1 MWHGSRNRLL
11 LMIEMLMRILF
22 LILIL
27 NLLNMLSFI
36 SYGNT
41 VFGASNTHVTM
52 NDPKLKAEVVFSG
65 IKFPTSMA
73 FLGPND
79 ILVIE
84 KNSGTVHRI
93 INGTI
98 IQKPLLDINVAN
110 KGERGL
116 LGISVA
122 KHEKNEPPYVL
133 LYFTESVNKDGDDVS
148 EGKSP
153 LGNRLYRYE
162 LADDKLG
169 NPKLLLDL
177 PVKPDA
183 GHNGGKIVLGHDDN
197 VYLVIG
203 DLGVGDLET
212 QAQSKSQNIK
222 NGSDPDGSAG
232 ILRITLDGK
241 PVGPLIGKKD
251 PLNKYYAYG
260 LRNSFGIAFDPV
272 TGKLWDTEN
281 GPGFGDEINLVEPGF
296 NSGWMKVQGIWQ
308 NPIGEPYGTVGD
320 VSVDPE
326 QQLID
331 FNGKGKYS
339 DPEFTWKGTV
349 GPTGITF
356 LNSDRL
362 GQKYK
367 NDMFMGD
374 FHNGY
379 LYHFD
384 LNKKRTELS
393 LKGLLNDKVANNI
406 DELKQIIFA
415 KGFGGITDIKV
426 GPEGNLYVLS
436 IHEGGHDCRAVANLT
451 HPCVSYNSEIEGT
464 IFRIVEANET
474 TDNNGGNDNDG
485 KFNR

>member
-1 MWHGSRNRLL
+1 M
-11 LMIEMLMRILF
+11 
-22 LILIL
+22 
-27 NLLNMLSFI
+27 

-41 VFGASNTHVTM
+41 VLGASNTHVTTK
-52 NDPKLKAEVVFSG
+52 DPKLKAEVVLSG

-98 IQKPLLDINVAN
+98 IEKPLLDINVAN
-110 KGERGL
+110 KRERGL
-116 LGISVA
+116 LGISVV
-122 KHEKNEPPYVL
+122 KHEKNEHPYVL
-133 LYFTESVNKDGDDVS
+133 LYFTESVNKDGNDVS
-148 EGKSP
+148 EEKSP
-153 LGNRLYRYE
+153 LGNRLYRYD
-162 LADDKLG
+162 LAPDKLW
-169 NPKLLLDL
+169 NPKVLLDL
-177 PVKPDA
+177 PVKSDA
-183 GHNGGKIVLGHDDN
+183 VHNGGKIVVGHDDN
-197 VYLVIG
+197 VYLVVG
-203 DLGVGDLET
+203 DLGAGDLEM
-212 QAQSKSQNIK
+212 QNIK
-222 NGSDPDGSAG
+222 YGSDPDGSAG

-241 PVGPLIGKKD
+241 PVGPLIGKKE

-281 GPGFGDEINLVEPGF
+281 GDGYGDEINLVEPGF
-296 NSGWMKVQGIWQ
+296 NSGWKKVQGIWIRGP
-308 NPIGEPYGTVGD
+308 NGTAGD
-320 VSVDPE
+320 VSVHPE

-331 FNGKGKYS
+331 LNGKGKYS
-339 DPEFTWKGTV
+339 DPEFTWKRTV

-367 NDMFMGD
+367 NDMFVGD

-393 LKGLLNDKVANNI
+393 LKGLLNDKVADNN

-426 GPEGNLYVLS
+426 GPDGNLYVLS
-436 IHEGGHDCRAVANLT
+436 IHEGGTDCRVVAKLT
-451 HPCVSYNSEIEGT
+451 YPCISYNSEIEGT
-464 IFRIVEANET
+464 IFRIVKASKI
-474 TDNNGGNDNDG
+474 TD
-485 KFNR
+485 RQ

>member
-1 MWHGSRNRLL
+1 MV
-11 LMIEMLMRILF
+11 MRILF
-22 LILIL
+22 LMLIL
-27 NLLNMLSFI
+27 SLPNMLSLM
-36 SYGNT
+36 SYANT
-41 VFGASNTHVTM
+41 VFGASNTRVTM
-52 NDPKLKAEVVFSG
+52 NDPKLEAEVVFSG

-79 ILVIE
+79 ILVTE
-84 KNSGTVHRI
+84 KNSGKVHRI

-98 IQKPLLDINVAN
+98 IQKPLLDVNVAN

-122 KHEKNEPPYVL
+122 KHEKNERPYVL
-133 LYFTESVNKDGDDVS
+133 VYFTESANKDGEDVS

-162 LADDKLG
+162 LAEDKLD

-183 GHNGGKIVLGHDDN
+183 FHNGGKIVLGRDNN
-197 VYLVIG
+197 VYLVVG
-203 DLGVGDLET
+203 DLGVGDLGVS
-212 QAQSKSQNIK
+212 AKSKSQNVK
-222 NGSDPDGSAG
+222 NGSDPDGSSG

-241 PVGPLIGKKD
+241 PVRPLIGYKN

-281 GPGFGDEINLVEPGF
+281 GPGFGDEINLVEAGF
-296 NSGWMKVQGIWQ
+296 NSGWNKVQGIWQ
-308 NPIGEPYGTVGD
+308 FPLGEPYGTIGE
-320 VSVDPE
+320 VSVDSE
-326 QQLID
+326 RQFID

-339 DPEFTWKGTV
+339 DPEFTWKRTV

-356 LNSDRL
+356 LNSDKL
-362 GQKYK
+362 GQIYK
-367 NDMFMGD
+367 NDMFVGD

-393 LKGLLNDKVANNI
+393 LKGPPNDKVADNI
-406 DELKQIIFA
+406 DELNQIIFA
-415 KGFGGITDIKV
+415 KGFGGITDIMA
-426 GPEGNLYVLS
+426 GPDGNLYVLS
-436 IHEGGHDCRAVANLT
+436 IPEGGDNCGPVPNLT
-451 HPCVSYNSEIEGT
+451 PHCVAYNSEIEGT
-464 IFRIVEANET
+464 IFRIVVANET
-474 TDNNGGNDNDG
+474 TESSSAPSSPYESLRAHDEIASE
-485 KFNR
+485 FP

>member
-1 MWHGSRNRLL
+1 
-11 LMIEMLMRILF
+11 
-22 LILIL
+22 
-27 NLLNMLSFI
+27 MLSFI

-41 VFGASNTHVTM
+41 VFGASDTNVTI

-79 ILVIE
+79 ILVNE

-98 IQKPLLDINVAN
+98 IQEPLLDINVAN
-110 KGERGL
+110 KNERGL

-122 KHEKNEPPYVL
+122 KHEKNKSPYVL

-162 LADDKLG
+162 LAEDKLG

-183 GHNGGKIVLGHDDN
+183 DHNGGKIVLGHDDN

-203 DLGVGDLET
+203 DLGVGDLEIR
-212 QAQSKSQNIK
+212 AQTKLQNIK

-241 PVGPLIGKKD
+241 PVEPLIGNKD

-296 NSGWMKVQGIWQ
+296 NSGWMKVQGRWQ
-308 NPIGEPYGTVGD
+308 NPIGEPYGNVGKKF
-320 VSVDPE
+320 VSADSE

-331 FNGKGKYS
+331 FNRKGKYS
-339 DPEFTWKGTV
+339 DPEFTWRWPV

-362 GQKYK
+362 GQKYE
-367 NDMFMGD
+367 NDMFVGD

-393 LKGLLNDKVANNI
+393 LNGLLNDKVANNI
-406 DELKQIIFA
+406 TELKPIIFA
-415 KGFGGITDIKV
+415 EGFGGITDLKV
-426 GPEGNLYVLS
+426 GPDGNLYVLS
-436 IHEGGHDCRAVANLT
+436 IHEGGSDCRTVANLT
-451 HPCVSYNSEIEGT
+451 DPCVSYNAEIEGT
-464 IFRIVEANET
+464 IFRIVQTNET
-474 TDNNGGNDNDG
+474 TDNNGRIDKDENLPSD
-485 KFNR
+485 